1 MLIKPLPFSI
11 WFLIIQALFTCPS
24 KDHNNTGRNHI
35 YGRNSNILIPDP
47 YPEWIKFL
55 APETNTGLLLQK
67 IGCTVIWNYFQ
78 L

>member
-1 MLIKPLPFSI
+1 VYYFGQEEEEMKLCLMILSVP
-11 WFLIIQALFTCPS
+11 WFI
-24 KDHNNTGRNHI
+24 
-35 YGRNSNILIPDP
+35 P